1 EPTDFDANEY
11 FKYCYGIVRP
21 DDLKPEE
28 VLLSFTPEQGKYIK
42 SLPLH
47 SSQEIIIDNDSELV
61 IKLKIFITYD
71 FVMEILSY
79 GYNVKVLKPPSLV
92 DSIKKNY
99 ENTLSKY

>member
-1 EPTDFDANEY
+1 
-11 FKYCYGIVRP
+11 
-21 DDLKPEE
+21 
-28 VLLSFTPEQGKYIK
+28 
-42 SLPLH
+42 LH